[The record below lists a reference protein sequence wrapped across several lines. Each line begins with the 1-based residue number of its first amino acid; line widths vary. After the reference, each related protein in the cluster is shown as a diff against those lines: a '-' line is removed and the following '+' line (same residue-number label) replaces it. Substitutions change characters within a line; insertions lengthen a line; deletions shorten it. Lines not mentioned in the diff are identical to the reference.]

1 MFRSWNKDEGKK
13 SMKLFFFF
21 FLKLKETIELV
32 VQMFSLV
39 CHRTGVRIVEN
50 NLLLMII
57 NMSTL
62 QMIYYFL

>member
-1 MFRSWNKDEGKK
+1 MRLFLVSF
-13 SMKLFFFF
+13 FFFF
-21 FLKLKETIELV
+21 FLKLKETIELL

-50 NLLLMII
+50 SLLLMII
-57 NMSTL
+57 NLSTL